1 MCAEL
6 MRYHVMSNL
15 DAAPALA
22 SLLAIYK
29 FKAAST
35 TVSCPAVL

>member
-1 MCAEL
+1 MCTEL
-6 MRYHVMSNL
+6 MWYRVMSNL

-22 SLLAIYK
+22 SLLVVCK
-29 FKAAST
+29 FKAASM